1 MTELKPC
8 PFCGGKARVIC
19 NPFAEGDAYFITC
32 VECDMLTGNFDSEAL
47 VIEAWNARA
56 EKTCHLISRY
66 NASAFWFEC
75 TECGGNSLHRYKY
88 CPHCG
93 AKVNGVE
100 N

>member
-1 MTELKPC
+1 MNIEKILAK
-8 PFCGGKARVIC
+8 FG
-19 NPFAEGDAYFITC
+19 YFKQ
-32 VECDMLTGNFDSEAL
+32 
-47 VIEAWNARA
+47 R
-56 EKTCHLISRY
+56 TCHLISRF
-66 NASAFWFEC
+66 NSAAFWFEC